1 MKIKYISVLIII
13 SVVVA
18 SILYYNKCNLT
29 KKQLLTKN
37 AIFDII
43 EEVEDIVISCITK
56 SGNKSLS
63 EENKL
68 DFIIRYIID
77 NRQRYSSNIIKEESN
92 SYYNKEENILY
103 GKIKEDYFKE
113 ILDEFFVYNYSIKE
127 YKFYK
132 DGFIELKS
140 EPCENINWDEKECIR
155 IQEKGNVYYIYIKYI
170 RKLNDIKN
178 EFYVEYIFNVSDKIK
193 IENVTIYNSIIS

>member
-113 ILDEFFVYNYSIKE
+113 ILDEFFVYNYSIK
-127 YKFYK
+127 
-132 DGFIELKS
+132 
-140 EPCENINWDEKECIR
+140 
-155 IQEKGNVYYIYIKYI
+155 
-170 RKLNDIKN
+170 
-178 EFYVEYIFNVSDKIK
+178 
-193 IENVTIYNSIIS
+193 